1 VPKQVL
7 VISFGLMT
15 AILPQV
21 GRSQTPAIT
30 PTGVVSAATF
40 INSQPLS
47 AGGLVSIF
55 GTNLASQLALAD
67 TIPLA
72 TSLANV
78 TVTFN
83 GIAAPL
89 EFVTSGQINAQIP
102 YEIFPAGTNGT
113 ANVIVSN
120 NGVPSAPE
128 PITINQF
135 APGVFTIPPGG
146 GYSIAI
152 IATDPND
159 HARYGALAA
168 PVGAISGY
176 PTTPARPGDALIVYA
191 TGLGPVTPSV
201 QSGHDSLDTLRY
213 TVTKPTVLIGNLA
226 SDLFFWGLTP
236 QFPGVYQLNLS
247 VPQATP
253 GDKVPLQ
260 VQIGGITSPA
270 TGLGAALIA
279 LSAQ

>member
-1 VPKQVL
+1 VAKQVL
-7 VISFGLMT
+7 LVSFGVV
-15 AILPQV
+15 AAFLPQI

-40 INSQPLS
+40 INGQSLS

-55 GTNLASQLALAD
+55 GSNLANQLALAD

-89 EFVTSGQINAQIP
+89 DFVTGGQINAQIP
-102 YEIFPAGTNGT
+102 YEAGITGPV
-113 ANVIVSN
+113 NVVVTN

-128 PITINQF
+128 PIILAQF
-135 APGVFTIPPGG
+135 APGIFTIPPGG

-152 IATDPND
+152 IATDAND

-176 PTTPARPGDALIVYA
+176 PTTPARPGDALIIYA
-191 TGLGPVTPSV
+191 TGLGPVNPTV
-201 QSGHDSLDTLRY
+201 VSGHDSLDTLRM
-213 TVTKPTVLIGNLA
+213 TTTQPTVMVNGVNAQLIF
-226 SDLFFWGLTP
+226 SGLTP
-236 QFPGVYQLNLS
+236 EFPGVYQVNIF
-247 VPQATP
+247 VPQAP
-253 GDKVPLQ
+253 AGDKVPLQ
-260 VQIGGITSPA
+260 MQIGGITTPA